1 MTHPAASFEL
11 IIAMFLAVVGL
22 HYLARRLSLPP
33 AAALIVGGGT
43 LAFVPGLPSIAIDPE
58 LVLVLFLPP
67 LLMDGA
73 WFTAIAPFRRHMA
86 GILSLAV
93 GAVFFT
99 TAVVAVVTKLLLPD
113 LPWAA
118 CVALGA
124 ILSPPDAVSARAVLQ
139 RVRLPRRLST
149 LLEGESL
156 LNDAAG
162 LVLFRFAVAAV
173 LTGSFSLGAAVGSF
187 VLLVVGGI
195 AVGAAIGGLWVLL
208 LRRLGDDTLMIAATV
223 LVCWSAYIAGELLHV
238 SGVIAVV
245 TAGLTCGWYQHVVFS
260 ASVRIRALAFWQ
272 VLVFLLEAA
281 VFTLIG
287 VSLRNLLERV
297 GDPAV
302 VIETMAVPVLL
313 IVGAVI
319 LARFVWIFGID
330 TLVALLHRLKWLRSR
345 PLRPRAAL
353 VMSWAGMRG
362 VVTLAV
368 ALSLPETMPARDL
381 MLVTAFAVILVTV
394 LVQGTSLGWLIQ
406 RAGPPE
412 DHSGLPPLDLH
423 AAERA
428 MFRAQLTAVER
439 DAHDADGHVI
449 HPQLLRRYQ
458 ARATAGEAFSGTA
471 EERTTAIASHFDVII
486 AAVEAGRAELVR
498 LHRAGRI
505 DDETLHDLE
514 HDLDLEE
521 LGAIAAKG

>member
-1 MTHPAASFEL
+1 MHAAAGFEL
-11 IIAMFLAVVGL
+11 IVAMFLVVVGL

-33 AAALIVGGGT
+33 AAALIVGGGA
-43 LAFVPGLPSIAIDPE
+43 LAFVPGLPGIAIDPE

-99 TAVVAVVTKLLLPD
+99 TAVVAVVARLLVPS

-173 LTGSFSLGAAVGSF
+173 LTGSFSLASATGSF
-187 VLLVVGGI
+187 VLLVLGGV
-195 AVGAAIGGLWVLL
+195 AVGAAIGGAWVLL
-208 LRRLGDDTLMIAATV
+208 LRRLGDDTLMIAATL

-245 TAGLTCGWYQHVVFS
+245 TAGLTCGWHQHTVFS

-287 VSLRNLLERV
+287 LSLRNLLDRV
-297 GDPAV
+297 GDPGVVVATMALPVTAV
-302 VIETMAVPVLL
+302 VAAM
-313 IVGAVI
+313 IV
-319 LARFVWIFGID
+319 ARFVWIFGVDAI
-330 TLVALLHRLKWLRSR
+330 VALLRRMGLTRAHPLGARS
-345 PLRPRAAL
+345 AL

-368 ALSLPETMPARDL
+368 ALSLPEAMPARDL
-381 MLVTAFAVILVTV
+381 MLVTAFVAILVTV
-394 LVQGTSLGWLIQ
+394 LVQGTSLGWVIR
-406 RAGPPE
+406 RARPPE
-412 DHSGLPPLDLH
+412 DLASLPPLDLH
-423 AAERA
+423 AAEGA
-428 MFRAQLTAVER
+428 MFRAQLAAVER
-439 DAHDADGHVI
+439 EAHDADGKVI
-449 HPQLLRRYQ
+449 HPHLLKRYRT
-458 ARATAGEAFSGTA
+458 RATVGEAFEGSA
-471 EERTTAIASHFDVII
+471 EERRAAIESHFDVII

-498 LHRAGRI
+498 LHRSGRI

-521 LGAIAAKG
+521 LAAAAAKG

>member
-1 MTHPAASFEL
+1 MHAAAEFEL
-11 IIAMFLAVVGL
+11 IIAMFLVIVGL
-22 HYLARRLSLPP
+22 HYIARRLSLPP
-33 AAALIVGGGT
+33 AAALIVGGGAV
-43 LAFVPGLPSIAIDPE
+43 AFIPGLPAVAIDPE

-86 GILSLAV
+86 GILSLAI

-99 TAVVAVVTKLLLPD
+99 TAVVAVVTKLLLPA

-139 RVRLPRRLST
+139 QVRLPRRLST

-173 LTGSFSLGAAVGSF
+173 LTGTFSLGAATGTF
-187 VLLVVGGI
+187 FLLVVGGI
-195 AVGAAIGGLWVLL
+195 AVGAGIGALWVLL
-208 LRRLGDDTLMIAATV
+208 LRRLGDDTLMIAATM

-245 TAGLTCGWYQHVVFS
+245 SAGLTCGWFQHVVFS

-287 VSLRNLLERV
+287 LSLRGILDRI
-297 GDPAV
+297 GDPTRIV
-302 VIETMAVPVLL
+302 DTMAIPVLA
-313 IVGAVI
+313 IVAAVI
-319 LARFVWIFGID
+319 VARFLWIFAAD
-330 TLVALLHRLKWLRSR
+330 AVVALLRRMGWASAH
-345 PLRPRAAL
+345 PLGGRAAL
-353 VMSWAGMRG
+353 VISWAGMRG

-368 ALSLPETMPARDL
+368 ALSLPEAMPERDL
-381 MLVTAFAVILVTV
+381 MLVIAFAVILVTV
-394 LVQGTSLGWLIQ
+394 LVQGTSLGWVIK
-406 RAGPPE
+406 RASPKE
-412 DHSGLPPLDLH
+412 DRAALPPLDLQ
-423 AAERA
+423 AAEHA
-428 MFRAQLTAVER
+428 MFRAQLSAVER
-439 DAHDADGHVI
+439 EAHDTDGEVI
-449 HPQLLRRYQ
+449 HPQLLRRYRT
-458 ARATAGEAFSGTA
+458 RATAGEAFDGTA
-471 EERTTAIASHFDVII
+471 EERNQAIARHFDVII

-498 LHRAGRI
+498 LHRTGQI
-505 DDETLHDLE
+505 EDETLHDLE

-521 LGAIAAKG
+521 LGAVAAKG

>member
-1 MTHPAASFEL
+1 MHPAASFEL
-11 IIAMFLAVVGL
+11 IIAMFLVVVGL
-22 HYLARRLSLPP
+22 HYVARRLSLPP
-33 AAALIVGGGT
+33 AAALIVGGGL

-73 WFTAIAPFRRHMA
+73 WFTAIAPFRRHVA

-99 TAVVAVVTKLLLPD
+99 TAMVAVVTKLLLPA

-118 CVALGA
+118 CIALGA

-139 RVRLPRRLST
+139 HVTLPRRLST

-173 LTGSFSLGAAVGSF
+173 LTGTFSLGAATGSF
-187 VLLVVGGI
+187 FLLVIGGI
-195 AVGAAIGGLWVLL
+195 AVGAAIGALWVLL

-260 ASVRIRALAFWQ
+260 ASVRIRALGFWQ

-287 VSLRNLLERV
+287 ISLRGLLDRV
-297 GDPAV
+297 GGLSV
-302 VIETMAVPVLL
+302 VVDTMTAPVLL
-313 IVGAVI
+313 IVATVI
-319 LARFVWIFGID
+319 LARFVWIFGAD
-330 TLVALLHRLKWLRSR
+330 AFLALLRSLGWSAAR
-345 PLRPRAAL
+345 PLGPRSAL

-381 MLVTAFAVILVTV
+381 MLVTAFTVILVTV
-394 LVQGTSLGWLIQ
+394 LVQGTSLGWVIR
-406 RAGPPE
+406 RAQPAE
-412 DHSGLPPLDLH
+412 DAGSLPSLDLH
-423 AAERA
+423 AAEAA
-428 MFRAQLTAVER
+428 MFRAQLVAVER
-439 DAHDADGHVI
+439 EAYDADGRLI
-449 HPQLLRRYQ
+449 HAQLLRRYQ
-458 ARATAGEAFSGTA
+458 TRATAGESFAGTA
-471 EERTTAIASHFDVII
+471 EERTLAIANHFDVII
-486 AAVEAGRAELVR
+486 AAVIAGRSELVR
-498 LHRAGRI
+498 LHRAGCI
-505 DDETLHDLE
+505 DDATLHDLE

-521 LGAIAAKG
+521 LAAIAAKG

>member
-1 MTHPAASFEL
+1 MHPAASFEL
-11 IIAMFLAVVGL
+11 IVAMFLVIVGL
-22 HYLARRLSLPP
+22 HYVAQRLSLPP
-33 AAALIVGGGT
+33 AAALIVGGGA
-43 LAFVPGLPSIAIDPE
+43 LAFVPGLPAVAIDPE

-73 WFTAIAPFRRHMA
+73 WFTAIAPFRRHLP

-99 TAVVAVVTKLLLPD
+99 TAIVALVAKALLPT

-162 LVLFRFAVAAV
+162 LVLFRFAVAAAV
-173 LTGSFSLGAAVGSF
+173 TGTFSLGAATGTF
-187 VLLVVGGI
+187 FLLVLGGIVVGG
-195 AVGAAIGGLWVLL
+195 AIGALWVLL
-208 LRRLGDDTLMIAATV
+208 LRRLGDDTLMIAATM
-223 LVCWSAYIAGELLHV
+223 LVCWSAYIAAEMLHV

-245 TAGLTCGWYQHVVFS
+245 TAGLTCGWYQHIVFS

-287 VSLRNLLERV
+287 LSLRNLLERV
-297 GDPAV
+297 GGVGV
-302 VIETMAVPVLL
+302 VIDTMAGPVMA
-313 IVGAVI
+313 IVSAVI
-319 LARFVWIFGID
+319 VARFVWIFGADAI
-330 TLVALLHRLKWLRSR
+330 VALGRRLGYARAR
-345 PLRPRAAL
+345 PLGGRAAL

-368 ALSLPETMPARDL
+368 ALSLPEAFPARDL
-381 MLVTAFAVILVTV
+381 MLVTAFVAILVTV
-394 LVQGTSLGWLIQ
+394 LVQGTSLGWVIR
-406 RAGPPE
+406 RANPPE
-412 DHSGLPPLDLH
+412 DPASLPPLDLQ
-423 AAERA
+423 AAEQA

-439 DAHDADGHVI
+439 EAHDADGNVI
-449 HPQLLRRYQ
+449 HPQLLRRYRT
-458 ARATAGEAFSGTA
+458 RATAGEAFDGTP
-471 EERTTAIASHFDVII
+471 EERAAAIESHFDVIL

-521 LGAIAAKG
+521 LGAVAAKG

>member
-1 MTHPAASFEL
+1 MHPAANFEL
-11 IIAMFLAVVGL
+11 IIGMVVVVLGL

-33 AAALIVGGGT
+33 AAALIVGGCAV
-43 LAFVPGLPSIAIDPE
+43 AFVPGVQGIAIDPE

-99 TAVVAVVTKLLLPD
+99 TACVAVVTRLLVPG

-139 RVRLPRRLST
+139 RVRLPRRLTT

-173 LTGSFSLGAAVGSF
+173 LTGSFSLGAATGTF
-187 VLLVVGGI
+187 ALLVAGGI

-208 LRRLGDDTLMIAATV
+208 LRRLGDDTVMIAATV

-281 VFTLIG
+281 VFLLIG
-287 VSLRNLLERV
+287 LSLRSLLDRV
-297 GDPAV
+297 GGIGMV
-302 VIETMAVPVLL
+302 VDTMAQPVLL
-313 IVGAVI
+313 IVLTVVV
-319 LARFVWIFGID
+319 ARFLWIFGVDAGFAAVRRIGW
-330 TLVALLHRLKWLRSR
+330 TRQQ
-345 PLRPRAAL
+345 PLGARAAL

-381 MLVTAFAVILVTV
+381 MLVTAFVVILVTV
-394 LVQGTSLGWLIQ
+394 LMQGMSLGWVI
-406 RAGPPE
+406 RRVTPPE
-412 DHSGLPPLDLH
+412 DAGTRPPLDLH
-423 AAERA
+423 AAETL
-428 MFRAQLTAVER
+428 MFQAQLRVVEAQAI
-439 DAHDADGHVI
+439 DATGKVI
-449 HPQLLRRYQ
+449 HPQLLRRYRT
-458 ARATAGEAFSGTA
+458 RATAADAFDGTA
-471 EERTTAIASHFDVII
+471 EERHAAIASHFDVII
-486 AAVEAGRAELVR
+486 AAVTAGRHALVR
-498 LHRAGRI
+498 LHRTGRI

-521 LGAIAAKG
+521 LAAVAAKG

>member
-1 MTHPAASFEL
+1 VHPAEGFEL

-22 HYLARRLSLPP
+22 HYLAHRLSLPP
-33 AAALIVGGGT
+33 AAALIVGGGAI
-43 LAFVPGLPSIAIDPE
+43 AFMPGLPGITIDPE

-73 WFTAIAPFRRHMA
+73 WFTAIAPFRRHMV

-99 TAVVAVVTKLLLPD
+99 TAIVAVVTKLLLPA

-173 LTGSFSLGAAVGSF
+173 LTGGFSLGAAVGSF
-187 VLLVVGGI
+187 FLLVLGGI
-195 AVGAAIGGLWVLL
+195 AVGAAIGAAWVLL
-208 LRRLGDDTLMIAATV
+208 LRRLGDDTLMIALTL

-260 ASVRIRALAFWQ
+260 ASVRIRALAFWH

-287 VSLRNLLERV
+287 LSLRGLSERV

-302 VIETMAVPVLL
+302 VIDTMGLPVLV
-313 IVGAVI
+313 IVAAVI
-319 LARFVWIFGID
+319 VARFVWIFGVD
-330 TLVALLHRLKWLRSR
+330 AVVAGLRRVGWRIAR
-345 PLRPRAAL
+345 PLGGRAAL

-368 ALSLPETMPARDL
+368 ALSLPEQMPARDL
-381 MLVTAFAVILVTV
+381 MLVTAFVVILVTV
-394 LVQGTSLGWLIQ
+394 LVQGTSLGWVIR
-406 RAGPPE
+406 RAAPRE
-412 DHSGLPPLDLH
+412 DPASHPPLNLH
-423 AAERA
+423 AAEAA
-428 MFRAQLTAVER
+428 MFRAQLVAVER
-439 DAHDADGHVI
+439 EAHDDDGQLI

-458 ARATAGEAFSGTA
+458 ARATAGQNFEGSA
-471 EERTTAIASHFDVII
+471 EELTAAITSHFDVII
-486 AAVEAGRAELVR
+486 AAVTAGRAELVR
-498 LHRAGRI
+498 LHRAGEI

-521 LGAIAAKG
+521 LAATAAKG

>member
-1 MTHPAASFEL
+1 MHAAAEFEL
-11 IIAMFLAVVGL
+11 IIAMFLVIVGL
-22 HYLARRLSLPP
+22 HYVARRLSLPP
-33 AAALIVGGGT
+33 SAALIVGGGAVA
-43 LAFVPGLPSIAIDPE
+43 LIPGLPAVAIDPE

-99 TAVVAVVTKLLLPD
+99 TAVVAVVTKLLLPA

-139 RVRLPRRLST
+139 QVRLPRRLST
-149 LLEGESL
+149 LLEGESM

-173 LTGSFSLGAAVGSF
+173 LTGTFSLGAATGTF
-187 VLLVVGGI
+187 FLLVVGGI
-195 AVGAAIGGLWVLL
+195 AVGAGIGAIWVLF
-208 LRRLGDDTLMIAATV
+208 LRRLGDDTLMIAATM

-245 TAGLTCGWYQHVVFS
+245 TAGLTCGWFQHVVFS

-287 VSLRNLLERV
+287 LSLRGILDRI
-297 GDPAV
+297 GDPAR
-302 VIETMAVPVLL
+302 ILDTMAVPALS
-313 IVGAVI
+313 IVTAVI
-319 LARFVWIFGID
+319 VARFLWIFAADAI
-330 TLVALLHRLKWLRSR
+330 VALLGRMGWTSAR
-345 PLRPRAAL
+345 PLGGRAAL

-368 ALSLPETMPARDL
+368 ALSLPEAMPERDL
-381 MLVTAFAVILVTV
+381 MLVAAFAVILVTV
-394 LVQGTSLGWLIQ
+394 LVQGTSLGWIIK
-406 RAGPPE
+406 RARPAE
-412 DHSGLPPLDLH
+412 DAAALPPLTLQ
-423 AAERA
+423 AAEHA
-428 MFRAQLTAVER
+428 MFGAQLSAVER
-439 DAHDADGHVI
+439 EAHDTDGEVI
-449 HPQLLRRYQ
+449 HPQLLRRYRT
-458 ARATAGEAFSGTA
+458 RATAGEAFDGTA
-471 EERTTAIASHFDVII
+471 EERNLAIANHFDIII

-498 LHRAGRI
+498 LHRAGQI

-514 HDLDLEE
+514 RDLDLEE
-521 LGAIAAKG
+521 LGAVAAKG

>member
-1 MTHPAASFEL
+1 MHATAGFEL
-11 IIAMFLAVVGL
+11 IIAMFLVIVAL
-22 HYLARRLSLPP
+22 HYIARRLSLPP
-33 AAALIVGGGT
+33 AAALIVGGGAV
-43 LAFVPGLPSIAIDPE
+43 AFLPGLPAIAVDPE

-86 GILSLAV
+86 GILSLAI

-99 TAVVAVVTKLLLPD
+99 TAVVAVVTKLLLPA

-139 RVRLPRRLST
+139 QVRLPRRLST

-173 LTGSFSLGAAVGSF
+173 LTSTFSFGAATGTF
-187 VLLVVGGI
+187 FLLVMGGI
-195 AVGAAIGGLWVLL
+195 AVGAAISGLWVLL
-208 LRRLGDDTLMIAATV
+208 LRRLDDDTLMIAATL

-245 TAGLTCGWYQHVVFS
+245 TAGLTCGWFQHVVFS

-287 VSLRNLLERV
+287 LSLRGLVDRV
-297 GDPAV
+297 GDPALIV
-302 VIETMAVPVLL
+302 RTMAVPVLV
-313 IVGAVI
+313 IVAAVI
-319 LARFVWIFGID
+319 IARFVWIFAADAII
-330 TLVALLHRLKWLRSR
+330 AMLRRFGWASAR
-345 PLRPRAAL
+345 PLGGRAAL

-368 ALSLPETMPARDL
+368 ALSLPEAMPERDL

-394 LVQGTSLGWLIQ
+394 LLQGTSLGWII
-406 RAGPPE
+406 RRTRPPN
-412 DHSGLPPLDLH
+412 DPAALPPLDLH

-428 MFRAQLTAVER
+428 MFRAQLSIVER
-439 DAHDADGHVI
+439 EAHDGEGELI
-449 HPQLLRRYQ
+449 HPQLLRRYR
-458 ARATAGEAFSGTA
+458 ARATAGEIFHGTP
-471 EERTTAIASHFDVII
+471 EERTEAIARHFDVII

-498 LHRAGRI
+498 LHRAGQI

-521 LGAIAAKG
+521 LGAVAAKG

>member
-1 MTHPAASFEL
+1 MHSAELFEL
-11 IIAMFLAVVGL
+11 IIAMFLVILAL
-22 HYLARRLSLPP
+22 HYLARRLGLPP
-33 AAALIVGGGT
+33 AVALLVGGGA
-43 LAFVPGLPSIAIDPE
+43 LAFLPGLPSVAIDPT

-73 WFTAIAPFRRHMA
+73 WFTAFAAFRRHMA

-99 TAVVAVVTKLLLPD
+99 AAVVAAVTKWLVPE

-139 RVRLPRRLST
+139 RVRLPRRLTT

-173 LTGSFSLGAAVGSF
+173 LTGSFSLAEATGSF
-187 VLLVVGGI
+187 VALVVGGV
-195 AVGAAIGGLWVLL
+195 AVGGGIGALWVLL
-208 LRRLGDDTLMIAATV
+208 LRKLGDDHLMIAATL

-245 TAGLTCGWYQHVVFS
+245 AAGLTCGWYQHTVFT
-260 ASVRIRALAFWQ
+260 ARVRIRALAFWQ
-272 VLVFLLEAA
+272 VMVFLLEAA
-281 VFTLIG
+281 VFMLIG
-287 VSLRNLLERV
+287 FSLRGVLDRMGSPAAVLDAV
-297 GDPAV
+297 G
-302 VIETMAVPVLL
+302 EPVAL
-313 IVGAVI
+313 IVLAV
-319 LARFVWIFGID
+319 LVARFAWVFGVD
-330 TLVALLHRLKWLRSR
+330 AVLALLRRAGWTRVE
-345 PLRPRAAL
+345 PLGPRAAT
-353 VMSWAGMRG
+353 VIGWAGMRG

-368 ALSLPETMPARDL
+368 ALSLPAEMPQRDL
-381 MLVTAFAVILVTV
+381 MLVAAFAVIFVTV
-394 LVQGTSLGWLIQ
+394 LLQGTSLGLVIRWAAPREDT
-406 RAGPPE
+406 RAA
-412 DHSGLPPLDLH
+412 PPLDLD

-428 MFRAQLTAVER
+428 MFAAQLVAVER
-439 DAHDADGHVI
+439 RAYGADGDLI
-449 HPQLLRRYQ
+449 HPKLLSRYRT
-458 ARATAGEAFSGTA
+458 RATAASSFLGT
-471 EERTTAIASHFDVII
+471 EDERMEAIASHFDVII
-486 AAVEAGRAELVR
+486 AAVDAGRAELVR
-498 LHRAGRI
+498 LHRAGQI

-521 LGAIAAKG
+521 VAAMSAKG

>member
-1 MTHPAASFEL
+1 MHAAAGFEL
-11 IIAMFLAVVGL
+11 IIAMFLVVVGL
-22 HYLARRLSLPP
+22 HYLARRLALPP
-33 AAALIVGGGT
+33 AAALIVGGGAV
-43 LAFVPGLPSIAIDPE
+43 AFVPGLPGIAIDPE

-73 WFTAIAPFRRHMA
+73 WYTAIAPFRRHMA

-99 TAVVAVVTKLLLPD
+99 TAAVAVVTKLLMPA

-139 RVRLPRRLST
+139 HVRLPRRLST

-162 LVLFRFAVAAV
+162 LVLFRFAVAAA
-173 LTGSFSLGAAVGSF
+173 LTGTFSIGAATGTF
-187 VLLVVGGI
+187 VLLVVGGV
-195 AVGAAIGGLWVLL
+195 AVGAVIAGLWVTL
-208 LRRLGDDTLMIAATV
+208 LRRLGDDTLMIAATM

-245 TAGLTCGWYQHVVFS
+245 TAGLICGWYQHVVFS

-287 VSLRNLLERV
+287 LSLRGLLDRV
-297 GDPAV
+297 GAPAQIV
-302 VIETMAVPVLL
+302 ETMAGPVVL
-313 IVGAVI
+313 IVAAVI
-319 LARFVWIFGID
+319 VARFVWIFGAD
-330 TLVALLHRLKWLRSR
+330 TVVQLLRRAGWTAAR
-345 PLRPRAAL
+345 PLGARAAL
-353 VMSWAGMRG
+353 VLSWAGMRG

-381 MLVTAFAVILVTV
+381 MLVTAFVVILVTV
-394 LVQGTSLGWLIQ
+394 LVQGTSLGWIIRRTRPQ
-406 RAGPPE
+406 E
-412 DHSGLPPLDLH
+412 DPAALPPLDLP
-423 AAERA
+423 AAEHA
-428 MFRAQLTAVER
+428 MFRAQLATVER
-439 DAHDADGHVI
+439 EAHDAHGTLI
-449 HPQLLRRYQ
+449 HPQLLRRYR
-458 ARATAGEAFSGTA
+458 ARATAGETFEGTDA
-471 EERTTAIASHFDVII
+471 ERTEAIARHFDVII
-486 AAVEAGRAELVR
+486 AAVQAGRAELVR
-498 LHRAGRI
+498 LHRTGRI